1 MSASSTTE
9 LYHSVPST
17 ANAVGASALFVA
29 LNTFQFVA
37 RKSLLVS
44 PAGAAYKFVVSEVLK
59 PISAKCP
66 LVSAILKSPPFGAN
80 YNSIAT
86 VNTCTY
92 ICKSCCVNSTC
103 NNVCVCSRTS
113 CCTSYCNCTSKCCT
127 AYN

>member
-66 LVSAILKSPPFGAN
+66 LVSAILKSPPFECEITTLLLLSTLALTFV
-80 YNSIAT
+80 SPAVLIAPA
-86 VNTCTY
+86 
-92 ICKSCCVNSTC
+92 I
-103 NNVCVCSRTS
+103 TS
-113 CCTSYCNCTSKCCT
+113 ASV
-127 AYN
+127 AIEL